1 MFFQV
6 TWDMKSGKTELLSW
20 EVSSTKDASARGQLQ
35 RGSMGTGDDD
45 GVPLVSLLFI
55 RSHRQSMPKTLL
67 SNSVLFAFNWQTI
80 FQK

>member
-1 MFFQV
+1 MNLVFFQV

-20 EVSSTKDASARGQLQ
+20 EVSSTRGQLQ
-35 RGSMGTGDDD
+35 RGSMGTGDD